1 MSTKRFKFGSDNGN
15 NVKGGKNN
23 TRTILTAAGV
33 IALGAAAGGAGYAAG
48 TAHVNPAMDDEGKP
62 DTNSEEKIEEKT
74 ENQSEQQAE
83 STASQQTPQ
92 QTGSNNITEPQPT
105 DTTQSQST
113 VQQPTSN
120 DNVHESTIDTHDEV
134 DPNFIAQQ
142 IVNEQNIDPYDI
154 DSPTIIS
161 VDELATLYREDGS
174 EMLVAAVHT
183 PDGEQYLLADI
194 DDDGFFTNVFDMAG
208 NYIGEAEG
216 NLMASDLEIM
226 VDESAGYLAQNGD
239 ELRGDDPTNDI
250 VNTSNPTDN
259 DIAENSIVVSAD
271 EDVLDE
277 ELLAQLLEDRGG
289 EDERLVYDEPDYSVD
304 DDFDDNDIDYDDIL
318 NT

>member
-1 MSTKRFKFGSDNGN
+1 
-15 NVKGGKNN
+15 
-23 TRTILTAAGV
+23 
-33 IALGAAAGGAGYAAG
+33 
-48 TAHVNPAMDDEGKP
+48 
-62 DTNSEEKIEEKT
+62 
-74 ENQSEQQAE
+74 
-83 STASQQTPQ
+83 
-92 QTGSNNITEPQPT
+92 
-105 DTTQSQST
+105 
-113 VQQPTSN
+113 
-120 DNVHESTIDTHDEV
+120 
-134 DPNFIAQQ
+134 
-142 IVNEQNIDPYDI
+142 
-154 DSPTIIS
+154 
-161 VDELATLYREDGS
+161 
-174 EMLVAAVHT
+174 MLVAAVHT

>member
-48 TAHVNPAMDDEGKP
+48 AAHVNPAVDDEGKLN
-62 DTNSEEKIEEKT
+62 TKLEEKT
-74 ENQSEQQAE
+74 EIQSNQQAE
-83 STASQQTPQ
+83 SMASQQPI
-92 QTGSNNITEPQPT
+92 NN
-105 DTTQSQST
+105 
-113 VQQPTSN
+113 N
-120 DNVHESTIDTHDEV
+120 DIHESTIGTHDEV

-194 DDDGFFTNVFDMAG
+194 DDDGFFTNVFDMSG

-277 ELLAQLLEDRGG
+277 ELLAQLLEDKGG
-289 EDERLVYDEPDYSVD
+289 EDERLVYDEPDDSVD
-304 DDFDDNDIDYDDIL
+304 DDFDDNDIDHDDIL